1 MSSNRWGAVSQ
12 HIPAENQME
21 KSIMK
26 FVSASRQIGLILGT
40 LAVLS
45 VPASAWSQ
53 EPQYKANVPKS
64 LITPDKVQTELLG
77 ELEFTD
83 GMPSDATVR
92 KTLDFLDLSRAAEA
106 FLNGIPPTSIY
117 AMLEGLKQAGA
128 EPGDLVF
135 FRLNGS
141 EIDHVGIYVGR
152 SRFVHAPRRYQPVK
166 TESLNNSYWGRKFT
180 GGRRL
185 G

>member
-128 EPGDLVF
+128 EPGDLVLWENYYDARSLLLTPNTTTL
-135 FRLNGS
+135 RLRRNQCQSRAGDCRGAVRRPCRGS
-141 EIDHVGIYVGR
+141 R
-152 SRFVHAPRRYQPVK
+152 
-166 TESLNNSYWGRKFT
+166 
-180 GGRRL
+180 
-185 G
+185 